1 MERITL
7 REASDSDKALVFD
20 LHERLF
26 TSQIAEIWGWDT
38 AQQIEIFE
46 REWTASH
53 VRVVECD
60 RIFAGFIQQR
70 DHEDH
75 AYLLNFALDKTF
87 QSRGIGSQLIEL
99 LKDESK
105 QLSKA
110 LRLNVFR
117 TNPRAQ
123 EFYRRHGFVVEQHGE
138 NGCTMMWMPSTEK
151 KNGFD

>member
-7 REASDSDKALVFD
+7 REASESDKALVFD

-26 TSQIAEIWGWDT
+26 RNQITEIWGWDT

-46 REWTASH
+46 REWTSSR

-60 RIFAGFIQQR
+60 GVFVGFIQQR
-70 DHEDH
+70 DHVDH
-75 AYLLNFALDKTF
+75 NYLLNIALDKTY
-87 QSRGIGSQLIEL
+87 QSRGIGSDLIEF
-99 LKDESK
+99 LKDASK
-105 QLSKA
+105 QQSKA

-123 EFYRRHGFVVEQHGE
+123 EFYLRHGFTVEQHGD
-138 NGCTMMWMPSTEK
+138 NGCMMMWT
-151 KNGFD
+151 